1 MKFVLTCQHDEYGP
15 KITYE
20 FSNVFLPDVLDN
32 LQNFLKGCGFVFDGV
47 LDIVEEDDVK
57 VQVPHELKEEDDI
70 LYKPVGEDPRALNQN
85 YRNED
90 VDIDGRC

>member
-1 MKFVLTCQHDEYGP
+1 MKFTLSCQHDEYGP

-47 LDIVEEDDVK
+47 LDIVEEGDVK
-57 VQVPHELKEEDDI
+57 VQVPHDLKEEV
-70 LYKPVGEDPRALNQN
+70 PSASFA

-90 VDIDGRC
+90 VDLDGRC